1 MRGGMTMGRRGFLTF
16 TAGILLAPA
25 GKVAAQ
31 ATGRVHRIGFLGNST
46 EALEANLVGPFRE
59 GLRERGYVE
68 GRDLIVEYRWAEG
81 QYERF
86 PALVQELIVLKV
98 DVIVTAGTPA
108 ALAVKRATTRI
119 PVVML
124 AVGDPVGSGLVAS
137 LGHPGGNLTGLVA
150 IAPDLEGKRLE
161 LLKEIVPRLSAVAF
175 LTNPANRLH
184 VTSEKQVREAARALH
199 LRVEFFPMRTEAEF
213 DRAFQAIVAWRP
225 GALVMLADRVFLHNR
240 ARIVE
245 FTERSRLPAVY
256 AYSELVEAGGLMSFG
271 PSYPGMHRRA
281 AYYVDRILKGT
292 RPADLP
298 MEQPSKFELIVNL
311 KAARSLGLTIPETV
325 LLRADQVLE

>member
-1 MRGGMTMGRRGFLTF
+1 MRGGMAIGRRAFLTLT
-16 TAGILLAPA
+16 TASLLVPA
-25 GKVAAQ
+25 RKAAAQ
-31 ATGRVHRIGFLGNST
+31 TAAKVHRVGFLGNST
-46 EALEANLVGPFRE
+46 QSLEANLVGPFRE
-59 GLRERGYVE
+59 GLRERGYIE

-175 LTNPANRLH
+175 LTNPENRLH

-199 LRVEFFPMRTEAEF
+199 LKVEFFPVRTEAEF
-213 DRAFQAIVAWRP
+213 DRAFQAIAAWRP

-311 KAARSLGLTIPETV
+311 KAARSLGLTIPQPV

>member
-1 MRGGMTMGRRGFLTF
+1 MQLVPHDAEDARLVLGRR
-16 TAGILLAPA
+16 
-25 GKVAAQ
+25 
-31 ATGRVHRIGFLGNST
+31 
-46 EALEANLVGPFRE
+46 
-59 GLRERGYVE
+59 LR
-68 GRDLIVEYRWAEG
+68 RDE
-81 QYERF
+81 
-86 PALVQELIVLKV
+86 K
-98 DVIVTAGTPA
+98 
-108 ALAVKRATTRI
+108 
-119 PVVML
+119 
-124 AVGDPVGSGLVAS
+124 
-137 LGHPGGNLTGLVA
+137 HPG

-184 VTSEKQVREAARALH
+184 VTSEKQVQEAARALH
-199 LRVEFFPMRTEAEF
+199 LRVEFFPTRTEAEF
-213 DRAFQAIVAWRP
+213 DRAFQAIAAWRP
-225 GALVMLADRVFLHNR
+225 GALVMLADRVFLHSR

-311 KAARSLGLTIPETV
+311 KTARSLGLTIPETV

>member
-1 MRGGMTMGRRGFLTF
+1 MRGGVAIGRRAFLTLT
-16 TAGILLAPA
+16 TASLLVPA
-25 GKVAAQ
+25 RKAAAQ
-31 ATGRVHRIGFLGNST
+31 TAAKVHRIGFLGNST

-175 LTNPANRLH
+175 LTNPTNRLH

-199 LRVEFFPMRTEAEF
+199 LKVEFFPVRTEAEF
-213 DRAFQAIVAWRP
+213 DRAFQAIAAWRP

-311 KAARSLGLTIPETV
+311 KAARSLGLTIPQPV